1 MQLSL
6 PWPRR
11 IWSALF
17 WLQCAAV
24 SVLMLMPRPPSVF
37 DTGWDKLNHVLA
49 FAGPALA
56 GLLARR
62 RAGWG
67 PAAALLLSLL
77 LWGAALEVLQSLL
90 PPRRGDP
97 ADLLA
102 DALGLLVGALLYA
115 AARRALRRP

>member
-1 MQLSL
+1 
-6 PWPRR
+6 
-11 IWSALF
+11 
-17 WLQCAAV
+17 
-24 SVLMLMPRPPSVF
+24 MLMPRPPSAF

-67 PAAALLLSLL
+67 PAAALLLGLL
-77 LWGAALEVLQSLL
+77 LWGAALEVLQSWM

-102 DALGLLVGALLYA
+102 DALGLLAGALLYA
-115 AARRALRRP
+115 AARRTLRRP